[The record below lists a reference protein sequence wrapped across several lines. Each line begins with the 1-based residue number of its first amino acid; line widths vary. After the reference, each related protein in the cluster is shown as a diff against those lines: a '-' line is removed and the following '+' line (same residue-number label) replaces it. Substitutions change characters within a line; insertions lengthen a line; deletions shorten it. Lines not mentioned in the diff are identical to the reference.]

1 MVESKTLQARV
12 GTSRG
17 SGCLCQLS
25 DVHQQRL
32 VGILTN
38 LFSLT
43 RLLQLDWPSF
53 TLEGCSLLQGLPR
66 IARVPSNT
74 HTWPGYLLRD
84 HAFLLFLHHGTGRFG
99 TDSPLGMGHQNGRL
113 RLHPSC
119 GLKKNGPSFAD
130 APSSICSLF
139 SLQSSKQLPRSGLR
153 EFLDY
158 ELPQGIFPP
167 LLQPSVS
174 PGRSEFLTCCS
185 SHSSAVPG
193 SDAMAK
199 LV

>member
-1 MVESKTLQARV
+1 MVESKTLQSTS

-53 TLEGCSLLQGLPR
+53 TLEGCSLLQGPPKNCTCSQQHTHMAGLPV
-66 IARVPSNT
+66 ARSCISVVSPSRN
-74 HTWPGYLLRD
+74 WPFWHRLSLGDGSSERSSSSTPILR
-84 HAFLLFLHHGTGRFG
+84 
-99 TDSPLGMGHQNGRL
+99 SQE
-113 RLHPSC
+113 
-119 GLKKNGPSFAD
+119 NGPSFAD

-158 ELPQGIFPP
+158 ELPQGIFH
-167 LLQPSVS
+167 LS
-174 PGRSEFLTCCS
+174 CS
-185 SHSSAVPG
+185 HRYLPDGQSS
-193 SDAMAK
+193 
-199 LV
+199 